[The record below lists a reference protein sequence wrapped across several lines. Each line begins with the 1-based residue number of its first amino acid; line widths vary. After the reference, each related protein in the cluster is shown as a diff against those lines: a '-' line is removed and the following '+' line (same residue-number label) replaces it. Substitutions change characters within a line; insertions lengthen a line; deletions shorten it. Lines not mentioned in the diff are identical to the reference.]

1 MDLLASL
8 NPAQR
13 EAVAYLGG
21 PMLVVAG
28 AGSGKTRVITYKV
41 AYLIDQG
48 FCEPDRILAVTF
60 TNKAAEEMK
69 ERIQVL
75 LGQPSGRPPLIST
88 FHSFCTRLLR
98 QEIEA
103 LGISRDFTIYDSDDQ
118 RRLVKQIMQE
128 LGLPQK
134 DPTPEVVLGRISRA
148 KNNQVDPADFPPV
161 FFGPVNEVAGRV
173 SGPYQASLATH
184 GALDLDDLLLKAIQ
198 VLRDHEMVRDRWNRR
213 FKYILVDEFQD
224 TNPPQFA
231 LIRFLTVAHRNICVV
246 GDEDQ
251 SIYGFRGAI
260 IANIL
265 NFERDFPGARIFKL
279 EQNYRSTR
287 AILKAA
293 SALIAHNRERRE
305 KTLWTD
311 NSEGTP
317 LVLHRALD
325 PREEADWVARSV
337 RDLLL
342 EEPAASV
349 GVLYRANFQ
358 SRQLEDGLKR
368 QSVAYRMVGGIS
380 FYSRKEIKDLTAY
393 LRLAQ
398 NPNDTVAFLRVINTP
413 PRGVGERTVEFLRQR
428 AAQGGLSLWDAL
440 AAETDGETLSARG
453 RASLQQFRDTIG
465 QLAQAA
471 RDQGLPRLVEQ
482 AFVLSGYRKW
492 LEEAAD
498 PEARG
503 REENIREFINAA
515 LEHERG
521 GGTLASFLD
530 RAALFGETDQV
541 QGAGRVDLLT
551 LHSAKGLEFD
561 HVFIVGL
568 ENGILPH
575 RRSQASDRDIAE
587 ERRLLYVGITRARRR
602 LALSYAMTRLT
613 FESNKTERSEP
624 SFFLQDIPRDC
635 LLEVDA
641 FSPFPTGGRPAR
653 PARPVARL
661 KTQGFSSYDTVE
673 EIKSFFQN
681 RGDRTEPA
689 APATPVRQDPPRPA
703 RAGGGPGGRP
713 LPGRLAPAAPA
724 GPAPSQIPAAPSPA
738 GASAPA
744 RWKLGQRVRHAA
756 FGTGTILRIEK
767 STKGNKLTISFDNR
781 GVRQML
787 ESLAQLEKLP

>member
-41 AYLIDQG
+41 AHLIEQG

-60 TNKAAEEMK
+60 TNKAADEMK
-69 ERIQVL
+69 ERIQTL

-103 LGISRDFTIYDSDDQ
+103 LGYSRDFTIYDSDDQ

-128 LGLPQK
+128 QGLVQK
-134 DPTPEVVLGRISRA
+134 DPTPEVVLGRISQA
-148 KNNQVDPADFPPV
+148 KNSQVSPEDFPHV
-161 FFGPVNEVAGRV
+161 YFGPVNEVAGQVYLR
-173 SGPYQASLATH
+173 YQASLAKN
-184 GALDLDDLLLKAIQ
+184 GALDFDDLLLKAIQ
-198 VLRDHEMVRDRWNRR
+198 VLREREEVRDRWNRR
-213 FKYILVDEFQD
+213 FHYILVDEFQD
-224 TNPPQFA
+224 TNPPQFM
-231 LIRFLTVAHRNICVV
+231 LIRFLTVRHKNICVV

-287 AILKAA
+287 SILKAA
-293 SALIAHNRERRE
+293 SVLIAHNRERRE

-311 NSEGTP
+311 NTEGQP
-317 LVLHRALD
+317 LALHRALD
-325 PREEADWVARSV
+325 PREEADWVARAI

-342 EEPAASV
+342 EDPAANV

-358 SRQLEDGLKR
+358 SRQLEDSLKR
-368 QSVAYRMVGGIS
+368 QSIAYRIVGGIS

-393 LRLAQ
+393 LRLVQ
-398 NPNDTVAFLRVINTP
+398 NRNDNVAFLRVVNTP

-428 AAQGGLSLWDAL
+428 AARDGLSLWDSL
-440 AAETDGETLSARG
+440 AVEAGEETLSARG
-453 RASLQQFRDTIG
+453 RAALQQFRDTIEA
-465 QLAQAA
+465 LAQTASE
-471 RDQGLPRLVEQ
+471 QGLPRLVEEV
-482 AFVLSGYRKW
+482 FERSGYRKW
-492 LEEAAD
+492 LAEAAD
-498 PEARG
+498 PDAKG

-515 LEHERG
+515 LEHERT
-521 GGTLASFLD
+521 GGTLAGLLD

-541 QGAGRVDLLT
+541 QGNGRVDLLT

-575 RRSQASDRDIAE
+575 RRSQGSDREIEE

-602 LALSYAMTRLT
+602 LALSYAMTRMT
-613 FESNKTERSEP
+613 FDSGKTERSEP
-624 SFFLQDIPRDC
+624 SLFLQDIPREC
-635 LLEVDA
+635 LREVDA
-641 FSPFPTGGRPAR
+641 FSSFPAGNAPAK
-653 PARPVARL
+653 PVRSADRL
-661 KTQGFSSYDTVE
+661 KTRGFASYDTVE
-673 EIKSFFQN
+673 EIKTFFTKKDAAPGRETGATAPEASRPRQPQAGQGDGGRTVPP
-681 RGDRTEPA
+681 RGAPAPARPESRGGPA
-689 APATPVRQDPPRPA
+689 APAA
-703 RAGGGPGGRP
+703 
-713 LPGRLAPAAPA
+713 
-724 GPAPSQIPAAPSPA
+724 SSPQ
-738 GASAPA
+738 A
-744 RWKLGQRVRHAA
+744 RWKLGQRVRHGL

-767 STKGNKLTISFDNR
+767 SPKGNKLTISFDNR
-781 GVRQML
+781 GVRQIL